1 MLPLCV
7 SPGKVQSESRN
18 QRHRLH
24 SHQAGKSIIQNVY
37 LSTYDF
43 INKINNIIGKVLLQT
58 LPQQTN
64 IWIFRKIKCLF
75 GFMIFQ
81 CVGIRIRKP
90 IYCQRQGCESGSAS
104 ALIRINFTSWIRIRI
119 QYVDTD
125 PVRKNWKIQ
134 YLLIKV
140 ILFLKNLSK

>member
-24 SHQAGKSIIQNVY
+24 SHQAGKSIIKNVY

-43 INKINNIIGKVLLQT
+43 INKINNIPIIGKVLLQT
-58 LPQQTN
+58 LPYQTN

-81 CVGIRIRKP
+81 WSVFYLEKYIFPFLNFWEQFCYFPFKRNLIDMALAACAWG
-90 IYCQRQGCESGSAS
+90 SGSAN
-104 ALIRINFTSWIRIRI
+104 LFI
-119 QYVDTD
+119 
-125 PVRKNWKIQ
+125 VRDRAVNPD
-134 YLLIKV
+134 LL
-140 ILFLKNLSK
+140 LH